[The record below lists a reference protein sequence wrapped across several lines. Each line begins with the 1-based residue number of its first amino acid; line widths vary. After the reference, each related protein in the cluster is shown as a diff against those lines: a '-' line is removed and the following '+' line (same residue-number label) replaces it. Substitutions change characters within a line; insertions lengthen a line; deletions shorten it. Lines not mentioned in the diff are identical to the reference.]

1 MGRSGAVGL
10 ATGGTGC
17 DRCGCSLDGEV
28 VELRETGEADQPAGR
43 LCHGCYARLLSRRE
57 IEAVRV
63 EKAGA
68 HRSVVVLEVPE
79 LSRTR
84 NG

>member
-1 MGRSGAVGL
+1 MAGTDAVVR
-10 ATGGTGC
+10 AGGEGC
-17 DRCGCSLDGEV
+17 DRCGRSLDGEV
-28 VELRETGEADQPAGR
+28 VELREAGQEPAGR
-43 LCHGCYARLLSRRE
+43 LCHSCYARLLARRE

-79 LSRTR
+79 LAGTR
-84 NG
+84 KH

>member
-1 MGRSGAVGL
+1 MGRSGTVEL
-10 ATGGTGC
+10 RTGGTGC
-17 DRCGCSLDGEV
+17 DRCGRSLDGEV
-28 VELRETGEADQPAGR
+28 VELREAGEEPAGR

-68 HRSVVVLEVPE
+68 HRSVVVLELPE
-79 LSRTR
+79 LCRTR

>member
-10 ATGGTGC
+10 TTGVTGC
-17 DRCGCSLDGEV
+17 DRCGCTLDGEV
-28 VELRETGEADQPAGR
+28 VELREADEEPAGW
-43 LCHGCYARLLSRRE
+43 LCHGCYARLLSCRE

-63 EKAGA
+63 EKTGA
-68 HRSVVVLEVPE
+68 RRSVVVLEVPE
-79 LSRTR
+79 LSPTR